1 MALRSQE
8 TDQLGEFYNKF
19 DEYLGLIT
27 GGRISLNLAGD
38 GLGLRSGS
46 LKVDSGNLLSEGT
59 KKTVLLAFRLA
70 VLEYFFPDGD
80 GLVVLDDDLLDMDP
94 ARREQA
100 AKLLNKFAKFNQVIF
115 TTCDPAI
122 AELLGGNLIPM

>member
-1 MALRSQE
+1 MELVIAGIALALADPRRKVISAGTLKE
-8 TDQLGEFYNKF
+8 
-19 DEYLGLIT
+19 
-27 GGRISLNLAGD
+27 GREILAAGD
-38 GLGLRSGS
+38 
-46 LKVDSGNLLSEGT
+46 
-59 KKTVLLAFRLA
+59 FRLA